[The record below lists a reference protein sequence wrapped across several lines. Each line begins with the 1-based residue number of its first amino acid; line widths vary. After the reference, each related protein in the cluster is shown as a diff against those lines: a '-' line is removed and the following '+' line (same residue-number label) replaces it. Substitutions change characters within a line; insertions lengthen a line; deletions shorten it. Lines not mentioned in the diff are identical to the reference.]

1 MRVLLVGSE
10 LEENLAIRYLASALE
25 AAGHQAELAAFSGVD
40 DTAEVVHA
48 MRRTSPDVI
57 GLSMTFQRRAE
68 EFGDLATELRQR
80 GFAGHITAGGHFP
93 TFAYREVLERYP
105 ALDSVVRHEGEVT
118 LVELCDRLRERQPLN
133 DVAGLV
139 HRSGGELHVAPTRPL
154 ASDLDAI
161 RFPKRVGEPQ
171 LHMGIPAAF
180 MVGSRGCYGNCTFCC
195 INAYIKDAGGD
206 KYRMR
211 SADNVADEIMSVR
224 RERGARML
232 VFHDDD
238 FFTRDAAR
246 DLSRVTALRDALK
259 KRGVDDVA
267 LVLKA
272 RPDDL
277 DDAVFRVLSD
287 IGLLRIYI
295 GIEAGSS
302 QGLKTLGRGVDI
314 GANQRAL
321 SFLRARDIYACFN
334 MLIFDPE
341 TSAPSLRQSLGF
353 LRENADIPMNFCRT
367 EIYPGTPLMRKL
379 SREGRLIGDVFGW
392 DYEISDPTAERAFR
406 VFAEAFLDRNFRC
419 DGLMNSNLSL
429 GYYLHLLKQ
438 FYPRAVTRQLQNLAL
453 TTIRRVNLDCVDR
466 MNDILDFA
474 ESEESLNEAA
484 FTEFVAQTTEEVERA
499 NQKLEPQVAEA
510 SEAILAA
517 ARGTTRARPHVRWGA
532 AAAAAI
538 ALSPLACDP
547 LAPPPPPDP
556 LPPPNLRA
564 RLPALMV
571 PSSRIEVPV
580 P

>member
-517 ARGTTRARPHVRWGA
+517 ARGTTRARPHVRPTASGRRRGSWQPEQPTA
-532 AAAAAI
+532 SCA
-538 ALSPLACDP
+538 
-547 LAPPPPPDP
+547 
-556 LPPPNLRA
+556 
-564 RLPALMV
+564 
-571 PSSRIEVPV
+571 PSSAKPV
-580 P
+580 HIP